1 MDPTFG
7 RKRKTFSIEFLVF
20 CRLWRNNSVV
30 TGSLRGCNPW
40 LTLQLPPTRPP
51 QGNERCPALS
61 TVFGM
66 YFPRAVI
73 SRRQRWESK
82 VLPRPSGLYT
92 WWLNP
97 SESSVSTL
105 RILRDGAEICCSW
118 GAQDV
123 PPLVSSLARRN
134 CPLPTWR
141 TCLCSPNGA
150 DFEFHLGSSW
160 GREPTTFSHFQA
172 KRGHERS
179 SCLFGPSWGKEL
191 ASSVCFP
198 ASSWLPCFCCLL
210 PSSPMGQEEMPPSF
224 GWKVPNKQNRRG
236 K

>member
-1 MDPTFG
+1 MLSLGHWED
-7 RKRKTFSIEFLVF
+7 
-20 CRLWRNNSVV
+20 V
-30 TGSLRGCNPW
+30 TPGWPSSCP
-40 LTLQLPPTRPP
+40 LPAPP

-179 SCLFGPSWGKEL
+179 SCLFGPSWGEGVSQQRLLSCLFL
-191 ASSVCFP
+191 AALFLLSSTF
-198 ASSWLPCFCCLL
+198 
-210 PSSPMGQEEMPPSF
+210 
-224 GWKVPNKQNRRG
+224 
-236 K
+236 